1 MSVRVDIEE
10 LERTSSFPY
19 ITVLLTG
26 ELCLRSKTPKY
37 KGKKEIV
44 FSFFPKEPNSETPKY
59 KGKKEMVFS
68 YFSKEPNS
76 ETPKYKGRK

>member
-10 LERTSSFPY
+10 LEQISSFPY

-37 KGKKEIV
+37 KGKKE
-44 FSFFPKEPNSETPKY
+44 
-59 KGKKEMVFS
+59 MVFS
-68 YFSKEPNS
+68 YF
-76 ETPKYKGRK
+76 PKSDFLKFHYVAIATS